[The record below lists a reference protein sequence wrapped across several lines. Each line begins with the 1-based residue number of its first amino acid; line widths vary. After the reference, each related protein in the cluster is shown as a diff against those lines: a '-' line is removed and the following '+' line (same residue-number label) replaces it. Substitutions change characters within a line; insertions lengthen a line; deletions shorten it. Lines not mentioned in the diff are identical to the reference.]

1 MLRILLRSR
10 LTLRHQSVF
19 QGFTGSSSAQTQR
32 QFSVPPSAGASK
44 PRTSLS
50 SPKSSGPPAPQPAAG
65 GSWHNYARKFLLV
78 PVIAAAAFAG
88 TFAAA
93 QDSSNSQAWRAPTLS
108 AIQHSPTE
116 GDGAVVLAASGASL
130 GAQLPEWAHRLAD
143 SGKMRVMD
151 KDMLETH
158 AHPMLSE
165 DHMVQFST
173 FPLSLSHSQV
183 FMCPPERCICID
195 ATCEDVHRS
204 GRERWVMQAC

>member
-10 LTLRHQSVF
+10 LNSRPHIEL
-19 QGFTGSSSAQTQR
+19 QGFTGSSSAQTRR
-32 QFSVPPSAGASK
+32 QFSVPPCAGASK
-44 PRTSLS
+44 QCTSIS
-50 SPKSSGPPAPQPAAG
+50 SPKRAGPPAPQPTAG
-65 GSWHNYARKFLLV
+65 GSWHIYARKFLLV

-88 TFAAA
+88 SSAAA
-93 QDSSNSQAWRAPTLS
+93 QDSSNTQAWRAPTLS

-165 DHMVQFST
+165 DHMVEFST
-173 FPLSLSHSQV
+173 LPLSLSHSHV
-183 FMCPPERCICID
+183 FMCSPKQCI
-195 ATCEDVHRS
+195 
-204 GRERWVMQAC
+204 